1 MSVMRGLTLTQKEQ
15 ARLQTLNLVLEK
27 QMGVGEAAYLLGLSK
42 RHVWRILAAYRRE
55 GAAVLGHGNRGRRPA
70 NAIPEELKQRVTIL
84 ARTRY
89 ADFNHTHMTEML
101 EEREGVTLARSTVRQ
116 ILVGA
121 GLTSPRHRRQP
132 RHRCR
137 RERMSQEGMLL
148 QMDGSYHDW
157 LEGRGPWLTLLFAI
171 DDATGTVPYALFNKR
186 ENSHGYFM
194 LLEGIIQRRGVP
206 LAVYTDR
213 HAVFQSRDSAPKG
226 GEGQVVV
233 EQQRTQVGRALLELG
248 VSPIFARSPQAK
260 GRIERAAGTFQD
272 RLVSELRLAGA
283 CTMEEANRVLVDFL
297 PRFNERFSVSPAQTI
312 SAYRPLDPELD
323 LAVILCFK
331 HHRKVA
337 RDNTVKYK
345 WRTLQLLPAPDRPS
359 YAGVRVEVQERLD
372 GHLVVCYQ
380 GQVIPTRE
388 APPRPGLLRSGDRIP
403 QHEPAPVPHWLES
416 ILSQNEN
423 WGKQRSKKAAQPHPT
438 TPRKPTPRQQARWH
452 AVQAAKRRGLSLRA
466 IARVLEVSRNTVR
479 RYVAADSPPV
489 YPERRPHDNSPEREA
504 VLTESL
510 NS

>member
-1 MSVMRGLTLTQKEQ
+1 MSVMKGLTLTQREQ

-27 QMGVGEAAYLLGLSK
+27 QAGVGEAAYLLGISK
-42 RHVWRILAAYRRE
+42 RHVWRIMAAYRME
-55 GAAVLGHGNRGRRPA
+55 GAVALVHGNRGRRPV
-70 NAIPEELKQRVTIL
+70 NAIPEDLKQRVTML

-89 ADFNHTHMTEML
+89 VGFNHTHMTEML

-121 GLTSPRHRRQP
+121 ELTSPRHRRQP

-137 RERMSQEGMLL
+137 RDRMSQEGMLL

-157 LEGRGPWLTLLFAI
+157 LEGRGPWLTLLLAV
-171 DDATGTVPYALFNKR
+171 DDATGTVPYALFNEW
-186 ENSHGYFM
+186 ENSHGYFR

-226 GEGQVVV
+226 DERQVVV
-233 EQQRTQVGRALLELG
+233 EQQRTQVGRALGELG
-248 VSPIFARSPQAK
+248 VHQVFARSPQAK
-260 GRIERAAGTFQD
+260 GRVERAGGTFQD
-272 RLVSELRLAGA
+272 RLVSELRLAGVR
-283 CTMEEANRVLVDFL
+283 TMDEANRVLIEFL
-297 PRFNERFSVSPAQTI
+297 PRFNKRFAVPPTQT
-312 SAYRPLDPELD
+312 SCAYRIVDPEVD
-323 LAVILCFK
+323 LEAILCFK
-331 HHRKVA
+331 HCRKVA

-345 WRTLQLLPAPDRPS
+345 WHTLQLLPGTEHPS

-372 GHLVVCYQ
+372 GHLVVCCQ
-380 GQVIPTRE
+380 GRGIPTRE
-388 APPRPGLLRSGDRIP
+388 APPRPGLLRSGDQISVYEAVPTP
-403 QHEPAPVPHWLES
+403 QWLDG
-416 ILSQNEN
+416 ILRQNESL
-423 WGKQRSKKAAQPHPT
+423 GKQKNKKTVQPHT
-438 TPRKPTPRQQARWH
+438 ITSRKPTPRQQARWQ
-452 AVQAAKRRGLSLRA
+452 AVRAAKRRGLSLRA
-466 IARVLEVSRNTVR
+466 IARVLGVSRNTVR

-489 YPERRPHDNSPEREA
+489 YPERWPHDNSPEREA

>member
-1 MSVMRGLTLTQKEQ
+1 MSVMRGLTLTLQEQ

-27 QMGVGEAAYLLGLSK
+27 QMGVGEAAYLLGLSE
-42 RHVWRILAAYRRE
+42 RHTWRILAAYRRE
-55 GAAVLGHGNRGRRPA
+55 GAAVLGHGNRRRRPA

-121 GLTSPRHRRQP
+121 GLASPRHRRPP
-132 RHRCR
+132 RHRLR
-137 RERMSQEGMLL
+137 RERMSQEGMLV

-157 LEGRGPWLTLLFAI
+157 LGDRGPWLTLLLAV
-171 DDATGTVPYALFNKR
+171 DDATGTVPFALFRKY
-186 ENSHGYFM
+186 EDTHGYFR
-194 LLEGIIQRRGVP
+194 LIEGIIRHRGIP

-213 HAVFQSRDSAPKG
+213 HAVFQHSGTAPTISERSVN
-226 GEGQVVV
+226 GE
-233 EQQRTQVGRALLELG
+233 RKPTQFGRALRELG
-248 VSPIFARSPQAK
+248 VHQILARSPQAK
-260 GRIERAAGTFQD
+260 GRVERAGGTFQG
-272 RLVSELRLAGA
+272 RLVAELRLAGA
-283 CTMEEANRVLVDFL
+283 CTMAEANRVLMDFL
-297 PRFNERFSVSPAQTI
+297 PRYSERFGVPPAQTI
-312 SAYRPLDPELD
+312 SAYRPLDSELD
-323 LAVILCFK
+323 LATVLCFK
-331 HHRKVA
+331 HMRRVA
-337 RDNTVKYK
+337 RDNTVKYD
-345 WRTLQLLPAPDRPS
+345 WHTLQLLPGSDHPS
-359 YAGVRVEVQERLD
+359 YAGAQIEIQERLD
-372 GHLVVCYQ
+372 GNLIVCHQ
-380 GQVIPTRE
+380 GRTIPTRE

-416 ILSQNEN
+416 ILNQNES
-423 WGKQRSKKAAQPHPT
+423 WGKQRSKKAAQPYPT
-438 TPRKPTPRQQARWH
+438 TPRKPTPRQQARWD

-466 IARVLEVSRNTVR
+466 IARVLGVSRNTVR

-489 YPERRPHDNSPEREA
+489 YPERRPHENGPEREA

>member
-1 MSVMRGLTLTQKEQ
+1 MSVMRGLTLTQREQ

-27 QMGVGEAAYLLGLSK
+27 QMGVGKAAYLLGLSE

-55 GAAVLGHGNRGRRPA
+55 GAAALAHGNRGRRPA
-70 NAIPEELKQRVTIL
+70 NAIPEELKQRVTML

-121 GLTSPRHRRQP
+121 GLASPRHRRQP
-132 RHRCR
+132 RHRLR

-157 LEGRGPWLTLLFAI
+157 LEDRGPWFTLLLAV
-171 DDATGTVPYALFNKR
+171 DDATGTVPYALFNGR
-186 ENSHGYFM
+186 ENSHGYFR

-226 GEGQVVV
+226 CEGQLVV

-260 GRIERAAGTFQD
+260 GRVERAGGTFQD

-283 CTMEEANRVLVDFL
+283 RTMAEANRVLMEFL
-297 PRFNERFSVSPAQTI
+297 PRFNKRFGVSPAQTI

-323 LAVILCFK
+323 LAAILCFK
-331 HHRKVA
+331 HRRKVA
-337 RDNTVKYK
+337 RDNTVKYD
-345 WRTLQLLPAPDRPS
+345 WHTLQLLPGTEHPS

-380 GQVIPTRE
+380 GRVIPTRE

-403 QHEPAPVPHWLES
+403 QHEPAPIPQWLDS
-416 ILSQNEN
+416 ILRQNES

-438 TPRKPTPRQQARWH
+438 TPRKPTPRQQARWD
-452 AVQAAKRRGLSLRA
+452 AVQAAKSRGLSLRA
-466 IARVLEVSRNTVR
+466 IARVLGISRNTVKK
-479 RYVAADSPPV
+479 YVAVDSPPT
-489 YPERRPHDNSPEREA
+489 YPPREVLSQRP
-504 VLTESL
+504 LTESL
-510 NS
+510 II

>member
-1 MSVMRGLTLTQKEQ
+1 
-15 ARLQTLNLVLEK
+15 LNLVLEK
-27 QMGVGEAAYLLGLSK
+27 QMGVGKAAYLLGLSE

-55 GAAVLGHGNRGRRPA
+55 GAAALAHGNRGRRPA
-70 NAIPEELKQRVTIL
+70 NAIPEELKQRVTML

-121 GLTSPRHRRQP
+121 GLASPRHRRQP
-132 RHRCR
+132 RHRLR

-157 LEGRGPWLTLLFAI
+157 LEDRGPWFTLLLAV
-171 DDATGTVPYALFNKR
+171 DDATGTVPYALFNGR
-186 ENSHGYFM
+186 ENSHGYFR

-226 GEGQVVV
+226 CEGQLVV

-260 GRIERAAGTFQD
+260 GRVERAGGTFQD

-283 CTMEEANRVLVDFL
+283 RTMAEANRVLMEFL
-297 PRFNERFSVSPAQTI
+297 PRFNKRFGVSPAQTI

-323 LAVILCFK
+323 LAAILCFK
-331 HHRKVA
+331 HRRKVA
-337 RDNTVKYK
+337 RDNTVKYD
-345 WRTLQLLPAPDRPS
+345 WHTLQLLPGTEHPS

-380 GQVIPTRE
+380 GRVIPTRE

-403 QHEPAPVPHWLES
+403 QHEPAPIPQWLDS
-416 ILSQNEN
+416 ILRQNES

-438 TPRKPTPRQQARWH
+438 TPRKPTPRQQARWD
-452 AVQAAKRRGLSLRA
+452 AVQAAKSRGLSLRA
-466 IARVLEVSRNTVR
+466 IARVLGISRNTVKK
-479 RYVAADSPPV
+479 YVAVDSPPT
-489 YPERRPHDNSPEREA
+489 YPPREVLSQRP
-504 VLTESL
+504 LTESL
-510 NS
+510 II